1 MQLQFTT
8 LRCLAPDPAGGANS
22 AIPELLAGFWG
33 QERNGKWEI
42 KWKEMEKKGRVGKK
56 GKRQGSKL
64 EKERR
69 KGEGGKGKGVR
80 RKGEERRKMGK
91 EGRNFCAVVIFP

>member
-1 MQLQFTT
+1 
-8 LRCLAPDPAGGANS
+8 
-22 AIPELLAGFWG
+22 
-33 QERNGKWEI
+33 
-42 KWKEMEKKGRVGKK
+42 MEKKGRVGKK

-91 EGRNFCAVVIFP
+91 GGILCSRDFPLGKTLDDMTAYTHRWVRVKPAHYFCDYILDG